1 MALMA
6 ISEKFY
12 ITQALTAVQ
21 SFLLTGEISMRKASE
36 SKVLSLHSSI
46 KDLKSPLILV

>member
-1 MALMA
+1 MA

-12 ITQALTAVQ
+12 VAQALTAGQ
-21 SFLLTGEISMRKASE
+21 GLLLTGETSMRKASE
-36 SKVLSLHSSI
+36 FQVLSLQSSSI